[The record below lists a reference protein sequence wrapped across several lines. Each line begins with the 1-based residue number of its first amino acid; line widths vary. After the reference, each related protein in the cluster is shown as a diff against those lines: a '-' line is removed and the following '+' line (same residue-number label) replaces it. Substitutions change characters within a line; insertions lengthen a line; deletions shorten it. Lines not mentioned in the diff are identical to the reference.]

1 MYEALSALQN
11 GVTVITSTC
20 RLARTLERQ
29 YDRWQA
35 QRGRRAWP
43 RARAWQWSD
52 WLEQLWLSMHLSEA
66 GESPMLLNRLQEH
79 TLWEQAIQDTPEARE
94 LLQPSDIA
102 RAAHAAWQVLNAFE
116 ISLESPHW
124 RLRVCEKPTALGIS
138 RSGGARNPHVF
149 QYTLRFLRSGGTRPS
164 FAR

>member
-1 MYEALSALQN
+1 MYEALSALQD
-11 GVTVITSTC
+11 GVTVITSTR
-20 RLARTLERQ
+20 RLARTLGRQ

-102 RAAHAAWQVLNAFE
+102 RAAHTAWDGRVNAPF
-116 ISLESPHW
+116 IATNIKPLKPGINCCRSLPLCPACCP
-124 RLRVCEKPTALGIS
+124 R
-138 RSGGARNPHVF
+138 
-149 QYTLRFLRSGGTRPS
+149 
-164 FAR
+164 